1 MNVIL
6 QGDGKP
12 FGVLEVDSRSDAEFE
27 EHDLAFLQV
36 PPISSAWR
44 SSGSVTSET

>member
-12 FGVLEVDSRSDAEFE
+12 FGVLEVDSRS
-27 EHDLAFLQV
+27 HQV
-36 PPISSAWR
+36 PEISASAAVSKTAGPWSFHKR
-44 SSGSVTSET
+44 PKR